1 MLWHSFCQSVAQA
14 LTIFRMKL
22 PSTYLLTGLALA
34 ISSLLMPARAQPTY
48 SRDLGEVALGLYQQA
63 NSPGALE
70 RMRKDLVKAPEAY
83 LVNLDQP
90 GVLVLPN
97 KRRVRVPAMKYNVA
111 LHLLE
116 VRDSTGSHV
125 WPPGSLDGFYLGKGA
140 DARHFRSLLV
150 RNGGTERNFVEVL
163 TADDNAFLMLA
174 VLHHYVHDDAVL
186 DPVLHSEVRPART
199 EIGQVVLAGPSVTPQ
214 EPLRPISLNRR
225 EVSRLFGTRAAQV
238 DAYAAQEHLS
248 YTDLAQVLRMVEYYN
263 QQGK

>member
-1 MLWHSFCQSVAQA
+1 MQLSTA
-14 LTIFRMKL
+14 LLLAAFAL
-22 PSTYLLTGLALA
+22 AGLLT
-34 ISSLLMPARAQPTY
+34 PAHAQPTY

-83 LVNLDQP
+83 LVSIDQP

-97 KRRVRVPAMKYNVA
+97 KRRVRVPALKYNVA

-125 WPPGSLDGFYLGKGA
+125 WPPGSLDGFYMGKGA
-140 DARHFRSLLV
+140 DTRHFRTFLV
-150 RNGGTERNFVEVL
+150 RNGGVERNFVEVL
-163 TADDNAFLMLA
+163 TADDNAFLVLG

-186 DPVLHSEVRPART
+186 DPILHTETRPART
-199 EIGQVVLAGPSVTPQ
+199 EIGQVIVAGPSATPQ
-214 EPLRPISLNRR
+214 EPLRAISLNRK

-238 DAYAAQEHLS
+238 EAYAAKERLS
-248 YTDLAQVLRMVEYYN
+248 YADLAQVLRMVEYYN

>member
-1 MLWHSFCQSVAQA
+1 
-14 LTIFRMKL
+14 MKL
-22 PSTYLLTGLALA
+22 PTTLLLAGLALVM
-34 ISSLLMPARAQPTY
+34 SGLLTVAQAQPTY
-48 SRDLGEVALGLYQQA
+48 SRDLGEVALGIYQQA

-70 RMRKDLVKAPEAY
+70 RMRKDLINAPEAY
-83 LVNLDQP
+83 LVSIDQP

-125 WPPGSLDGFYLGKGA
+125 WPPGSLDGFYLGRGA
-140 DARHFRSLLV
+140 DTRHFRTFMV
-150 RNGGTERNFVEVL
+150 RNGGTERNFVEML
-163 TADDNAFLMLA
+163 TADDNAFLILA
-174 VLHHYVHDDAVL
+174 VLHHYVHDDAVM
-186 DPVLHSEVRPART
+186 DPVLHTETRPART
-199 EIGQVVLAGPSVTPQ
+199 EIGQVVLAGSAATPQ
-214 EPLRPISLNRR
+214 DPLRPVALNRK

-238 DAYAAQEHLS
+238 EAYAAKEGLR